1 MAMPTIANFYSNVTI
16 IDGGTKTPPSTFTD
30 VALTD
35 GYEGEARGYIAGYMM
50 DIKYTI
56 HKVQGGQFDPQ
67 KQPSSLSKGYK
78 TGKKTYKGHPKII
91 KNDELKDFN
100 KA

>member
-1 MAMPTIANFYSNVTI
+1 M
-16 IDGGTKTPPSTFTD
+16 PPSTFTD

-35 GYEGEARGYIAGYMM
+35 GYEGEAHGYIAGNTM

-56 HKVQGGQFDPQ
+56 HKVQGGHFQPR
-67 KQPSSLSKGYK
+67 KQPSSLSKVYK
-78 TGKKTYKGHPKII
+78 TGRKTYKGHPKIL
-91 KNDELKDFN
+91 KNDGLKDLN